1 MTDSN
6 KEKPR
11 TWKYYILYTLAMMV
25 TTTVMCHVFAY
36 LPTLLNGIPFE
47 YDVYGY
53 LFRPMLFG
61 LLLGAYYFH
70 VDVNRNN

>member
-1 MTDSN
+1 
-6 KEKPR
+6 
-11 TWKYYILYTLAMMV
+11 MV

-47 YDVYGY
+47 YDVNGY